1 MTHPPF
7 ATKKSLLT
15 GALAATPTHET
26 APRATASSDVGVRKA
41 KRTKL
46 WELAEKHHCP
56 VIGTCLPIN
65 ELEKIA
71 RRYFCLIDPRDEF
84 AMHVE
89 AVNYANSHNSVSEA
103 IQKLLDRKYRAQ
115 ILRFCQS
122 DNDDEVLAT
131 WQEHLAQGEVAGALW
146 AAITHPQSSAQT
158 QQQIFADVHML
169 SHQLGAGQA
178 ANARRQAK
186 LEKDCAEARA
196 ALDKQNRHQARKEG
210 SLRLQ
215 LLKITAERDRL
226 RRFRDDS
233 ERLQARLDAFE
244 SGSAITEMGRKLA
257 NLQAANDELM
267 IAAQRSWSLEKNFQA
282 ARDEA
287 RALARERDEL
297 AAERDALARL
307 LLAGEADGDGS
318 VSNCDGQ
325 CATCDPAML
334 RQCVLYV
341 GGRSSLLVQ
350 YRALA
355 KRLGI
360 ELMHHD
366 GGLEESLS
374 RLPDMI
380 NGADA
385 VVCPTDCVSHSAYY
399 QLKRQ
404 CKRSGKPCLL
414 FKGAGV
420 SSFAVALARLS
431 AEQFD
436 PTATS
441 TNYAARQLAAEE

>member
-1 MTHPPF
+1 MTPPPF
-7 ATKKSLLT
+7 ATKNSVLT
-15 GALAATPTHET
+15 NALATTPKHKPATPIA
-26 APRATASSDVGVRKA
+26 APIDAKPTKA
-41 KRTKL
+41 KRLKL

-56 VIGTCLPIN
+56 VIGTCLPIS

-71 RRYFCLIDPRDEF
+71 RRYFCLVDPRDEF

-103 IQKLLDRKYRAQ
+103 IHKILERKYRAQ
-115 ILRFCQS
+115 ILRFNQAGS
-122 DNDDEVLAT
+122 DDEILAT
-131 WQEHLAQGEVAGALW
+131 WQEHYAQGEVAGALW
-146 AAITHPQSSAQT
+146 AAITHPQSSART
-158 QQQIFADVHML
+158 QQQVFADVHML
-169 SHQLGAGQA
+169 SHQLGAGLA
-178 ANARRQAK
+178 ANARQQAK
-186 LEKDCAEARA
+186 LEKNCAAARA
-196 ALDKQNRHQARKEG
+196 ALDKQNRLQARREG

-215 LLKITAERDRL
+215 LLKVTAERDRL
-226 RRFRDDS
+226 RQIRDET
-233 ERLQARLDAFE
+233 ERLRARLNAFE
-244 SGSAITEMGRKLA
+244 SGSAIVEMGRKLA

-267 IAAQRSWSLEKNFQA
+267 IAAQRSWSLDKNFQA
-282 ARDEA
+282 ARSEA
-287 RALARERDEL
+287 QALARERNEL
-297 AAERDALARL
+297 IAERDALTRL
-307 LLAGEADGDGS
+307 LLAGEADS
-318 VSNCDGQ
+318 EVAARRCDGQ
-325 CATCDPAML
+325 CTSCDPAVL

-341 GGRSSLLVQ
+341 GGRNSLLAQ

-366 GGLEESLS
+366 GGQEESLS

-420 SSFAVALARLS
+420 SSFAVALTRLS
-431 AEQFD
+431 AGLSA
-436 PTATS
+436 TAS
-441 TNYAARQLAAEE
+441 DSAARQLATGE

>member
-1 MTHPPF
+1 MTPPF
-7 ATKKSLLT
+7 ETKKSVLEN
-15 GALAATPTHET
+15 ALATVPTQRPAPPPSAATSVRP
-26 APRATASSDVGVRKA
+26 RKA
-41 KRTKL
+41 KRAKL

-56 VIGTCLPIN
+56 VIGTCLPIS

-71 RRYFCLIDPRDEF
+71 RRYFSRVDPRDEF

-89 AVNYANSHNSVSEA
+89 AVNYASSHNSVSEA
-103 IQKLLDRKYRAQ
+103 IQKILERKYRAQ
-115 ILRFCQS
+115 ILRFSQASS
-122 DNDDEVLAT
+122 DAEVLAA
-131 WQEHLAQGEVAGALW
+131 WQEHYAQGEVAGALW
-146 AAITHPQSSAQT
+146 AAITHPESSART
-158 QQQIFADVHML
+158 QQQVFADVHML

-186 LEKDCAEARA
+186 LEKDCAAARA
-196 ALDKQNRHQARKEG
+196 ALDKQNRLQARREG

-215 LLKITAERDRL
+215 LLKLTAERDRL
-226 RRFRDDS
+226 RQIRD
-233 ERLQARLDAFE
+233 EAEILRARLEAFE

-282 ARDEA
+282 ARSEVQS
-287 RALARERDEL
+287 LARERAEL
-297 AAERDALARL
+297 IAERDALTRL
-307 LLAGEADGDGS
+307 LLAGEADGDAATRR
-318 VSNCDGQ
+318 CDGQ
-325 CATCDPAML
+325 CATCDPVVL

-341 GGRSSLLVQ
+341 GGRNSLLAQ

-399 QLKRQ
+399 QLKRY
-404 CKRSGKPCLL
+404 CKRNGKPCLL

-420 SSFAVALARLS
+420 TSLAVALARLS
-431 AEQFD
+431 AEQLGQTGAAND
-436 PTATS
+436 G
-441 TNYAARQLAAEE
+441 AARQQATGE

>member
-1 MTHPPF
+1 MTPPF
-7 ATKKSLLT
+7 ETKKSVLT
-15 GALAATPTHET
+15 SALAATPTHQ
-26 APRATASSDVGVRKA
+26 PATPAATPTDARNRKA
-41 KRTKL
+41 KRAKL

-56 VIGTCLPIN
+56 VIGTCLPISD
-65 ELEKIA
+65 LEKIA
-71 RRYFCLIDPRDEF
+71 RRYFCLVDPRDEF

-103 IQKLLDRKYRAQ
+103 IHKLLERKYRAQ
-115 ILRFCQS
+115 ILRFNQAS
-122 DNDDEVLAT
+122 SDDEVAAA
-131 WQEHLAQGEVAGALW
+131 WQEHFAQGEVAGALW
-146 AAITHPQSSAQT
+146 AAITHPQSSAAT

-196 ALDKQNRHQARKEG
+196 ALDKQNRLQAKKEG

-215 LLKITAERDRL
+215 LLKVTAERDHL
-226 RRFRDDS
+226 RRTRDDA
-233 ERLQARLDAFE
+233 ERLHARLEAFE

-282 ARDEA
+282 ARSEA
-287 RALARERDEL
+287 QALARERDEL

-307 LLAGEADGDGS
+307 LLAGEADGEVAARG
-318 VSNCDGQ
+318 CDGQ
-325 CATCDPAML
+325 CASCDPAVL

-341 GGRSSLLVQ
+341 GGRSSLLTQ

-431 AEQFD
+431 AEQLGQARAAND
-436 PTATS
+436 S
-441 TNYAARQLAAEE
+441 AARQLAAGE